1 MQPDGPISVAL
12 PDAVSPDDV
21 ERTATADVVDIPLA
35 LEFDPAAPERDPI
48 RQYVMNVALVLGDS
62 LAADAE
68 GVRDLQFGVMW
79 CRPGGT
85 IMDGP
90 SFDRNFVAGNLS
102 NAQRAALVDRI
113 CEAVHLLLRAC
124 EPPLVTMSTWQ
135 THLPAAAR
143 VKFERIAQACAAA
156 GWQVADAH
164 RDDSGRD
171 HWVFRTGT

>member
-1 MQPDGPISVAL
+1 MQPDGPISIAL
-12 PDAVSPDDV
+12 PDAVYPDDV

-90 SFDRNFVAGNLS
+90 SFDRNFVVANL
-102 NAQRAALVDRI
+102 ATAERAALVDRI
-113 CEAVHLLLRAC
+113 CEAVQRLLQAC
-124 EPPLVTMSTWQ
+124 EPPLVTMSTWE
-135 THLPAAAR
+135 THLPDAAR
-143 VKFERIAQACAAA
+143 VKFERIAQTCAAA

-164 RDDSGRD
+164 RDDAGRH
-171 HWVFRTGT
+171 HWVFRPGT